1 MAITLNHIDLKDLE
15 SELTRT
21 KTNVDSWAKQRTE
34 FASFTRD
41 SHQET
46 MQDQS
51 GEHAAHILSLATPLG
66 RLMIP
71 PPMPN
76 AHSQAE
82 PPPGKAD
89 VAWGLCAASEA
100 A

>member
-51 GEHAAHILSLATPLG
+51 GEHAADILTLVSGYPAG
-66 RLMIP
+66 P
-71 PPMPN
+71 PHDTSP
-76 AHSQAE
+76 A
-82 PPPGKAD
+82 PPHAKRPQP
-89 VAWGLCAASEA
+89 S
-100 A
+100 